1 MLDLGRHVID
11 ALGPVFELFKDE
23 TVAPSIALWLV
34 ALACACA
41 LWLLLG
47 HIVPLSLALRRRIAV
62 VRRDKDKH
70 AFATSF
76 DRVDKVLRQGQPF
89 GHAWGEFRQVLIDPD
104 PDEAQPVIRNTI
116 RPAFY
121 FNLHDLGLHFRGF
134 HALPNVFV
142 GLGLLFTFVGLV
154 AALHFAAQGVGE
166 ADLEHTQEALTNLLH
181 AATFKFY
188 TSIAGLLSS
197 LAFGFL
203 LRASISH
210 LERRLDDLC
219 EALEQRMVFE
229 TAEGIAFRGLLE
241 AKEQTRQLKVFNTDL
256 AMTLG
261 QQLEAALDRVLPQH
275 LVPATQAVGEHL
287 GTLPSHLQTAVE
299 PVVQRLDR
307 VVQDLAQQSST
318 GIGDLA
324 REFHANLQ
332 DAAGNQMR
340 SLASSVGQ
348 LVETLNG
355 TSGQIG
361 SSGNQLAGQV
371 QAASAELV
379 AAAAAIGT
387 TVRELSAQVRSDAA
401 ASADAKQE
409 QLEKLQAAMSEM
421 SDRVAGVMGE
431 AERRVRDS
439 AATAAGEMGQRLA
452 DAAAAL
458 ERSAAMIGT
467 TIGQATQELAL
478 SSNQAGAA
486 LRERGGEIAGQLAAA
501 SRAAAEEAERH
512 LRGAAQGMSEELRTV
527 AAQMAAA
534 MGALVEQLRATT
546 QGVTSVN
553 ARLDDHCRALDVA
566 TDRAKATAV
575 ALDGNAASLNKASAP
590 LLQVGQT
597 IASSVDGLA
606 KSNAS
611 AVATFKATQQQ
622 AETLARELAET
633 LEELR
638 DVWRQHA
645 GRFHHVDEELGKAFE
660 KMVEGAKGNAQAI
673 RDFTNEIDNG
683 LADSVGRIG
692 GAVEAL
698 GEFTQEMQK
707 IVEQLAQA
715 RRQAA

>member
-1 MLDLGRHVID
+1 M
-11 ALGPVFELFKDE
+11 
-23 TVAPSIALWLV
+23 
-34 ALACACA
+34 
-41 LWLLLG
+41 
-47 HIVPLSLALRRRIAV
+47 
-62 VRRDKDKH
+62 
-70 AFATSF
+70 
-76 DRVDKVLRQGQPF
+76 
-89 GHAWGEFRQVLIDPD
+89 
-104 PDEAQPVIRNTI
+104 
-116 RPAFY
+116 
-121 FNLHDLGLHFRGF
+121 
-134 HALPNVFV
+134 
-142 GLGLLFTFVGLV
+142 
-154 AALHFAAQGVGE
+154 
-166 ADLEHTQEALTNLLH
+166 
-181 AATFKFY
+181 
-188 TSIAGLLSS
+188 
-197 LAFGFL
+197 
-203 LRASISH
+203 
-210 LERRLDDLC
+210 
-219 EALEQRMVFE
+219 
-229 TAEGIAFRGLLE
+229 
-241 AKEQTRQLKVFNTDL
+241 
-256 AMTLG
+256 
-261 QQLEAALDRVLPQH
+261 
-275 LVPATQAVGEHL
+275 
-287 GTLPSHLQTAVE
+287 
-299 PVVQRLDR
+299 
-307 VVQDLAQQSST
+307 
-318 GIGDLA
+318 
-324 REFHANLQ
+324 
-332 DAAGNQMR
+332 
-340 SLASSVGQ
+340 
-348 LVETLNG
+348 
-355 TSGQIG
+355 
-361 SSGNQLAGQV
+361 
-371 QAASAELV
+371 